1 VSLLRTQAAGETHKT
16 LASHPLPL
24 TDHSHPSK
32 EEAAAAVEEEHAT
45 SSAEDTNSEVVVNS
59 VVIRPPGQGNST
71 PEIKMLISALIVY
84 QHALSPLYK
93 VATNA
98 LIPLKNLK
106 IAVDA
111 L

>member
-1 VSLLRTQAAGETHKT
+1 MSLLRTQAAGETHKT

-32 EEAAAAVEEEHAT
+32 EAAAAEEEEAT
-45 SSAEDTNSEVVVNS
+45 SSAEDINSEVVVNS
-59 VVIRPPGQGNST
+59 VVIHPPGQGNST
-71 PEIKMLISALIVY
+71 LEIKMLISALIVY

-93 VATNA
+93 AATNA